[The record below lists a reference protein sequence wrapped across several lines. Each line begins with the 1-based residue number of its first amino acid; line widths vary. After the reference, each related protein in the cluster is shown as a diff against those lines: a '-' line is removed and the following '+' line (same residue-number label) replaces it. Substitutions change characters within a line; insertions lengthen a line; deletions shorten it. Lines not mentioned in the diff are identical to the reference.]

1 MNRIITT
8 LITLLLIQLL
18 VVNKTYSS
26 ETKVKDCFEK
36 LNRATFALNMGLD
49 KVIFKPISKGYRKL
63 PSPIRTGTGNALSN
77 LSNLITIPNNILQG
91 DFGSAA
97 NNSAR
102 LLINTTIG
110 IAGIF
115 DPANSLGFEKR
126 EKEDFGQ
133 SLGVMGVGEGCY
145 LVLPV
150 LGPST
155 VRDTLGSLIAMNGG
169 DVWHNITVRDDE
181 EYVKEFK
188 ESDYWVSR
196 VTSGVDFR
204 AKNLEAFDAMEKNS
218 VDLYATVRSLY
229 LQDRKKKINN
239 SGGKTEA
246 MDDGDWDT
254 LESINF
260 RYEVFKR
267 NFFSIIIGLILTN
280 TSWAKCFRFY

>member
-1 MNRIITT
+1 MNRILTT
-8 LITLLLIQLL
+8 LFAILLIQL
-18 VVNKTYSS
+18 VVVKKVHSDES
-26 ETKVKDCFEK
+26 EVKDCFER
-36 LNRATFALNMGLD
+36 LNRVTFALNMGLD
-49 KVIFKPISKGYRKL
+49 KIIFKPVSKGYRKL

-102 LLINTTIG
+102 LLINTTLG

-115 DPANSLGFEKR
+115 DPANSFGFEKR
-126 EKEDFGQ
+126 DKEDFGQ

-155 VRDTLGSLIAMNGG
+155 VRDTVGSLIALNGG
-169 DVWHNITVRDDE
+169 DLWHNITVRDDE

-188 ESDYWVSR
+188 ESDYWTSR
-196 VTSGVDFR
+196 ITSGVDFR

-239 SGGKTEA
+239 SSDKTEA
-246 MDDGDWDT
+246 MEDGDWDT
-254 LESINF
+254 LENQ
-260 RYEVFKR
+260 
-267 NFFSIIIGLILTN
+267 
-280 TSWAKCFRFY
+280 

>member
-8 LITLLLIQLL
+8 LFGLLLIQFL
-18 VVNKTYSS
+18 VVKNSYSN
-26 ETKVKDCFEK
+26 EGEVKDCFEK

-49 KVIFKPISKGYRKL
+49 KVIFKPISKVYRKL
-63 PSPIRTGTGNALSN
+63 PSPIRTGTGNALNN
-77 LSNLITIPNNILQG
+77 LTNLVTIPNNILQG
-91 DFGSAA
+91 DFRSAG

-102 LLINTTIG
+102 LLINTTLG

-115 DPANSLGFEKR
+115 DPANSFGFEKR

-133 SLGVMGVGEGCY
+133 SLGTMGVGEGCY

-155 VRDTLGSLIAMNGG
+155 IRDTVGSLIAMNGG
-169 DVWHNITVRDDE
+169 DVWHNVTVRDDE
-181 EYVKEFK
+181 EYVREFK
-188 ESDYWVSR
+188 ESDYWASR
-196 VTSGVDFR
+196 VASGVDFR

-239 SGGKTEA
+239 SSGKTEA
-246 MDDGDWDT
+246 MNDGDWDS
-254 LESINF
+254 LENQ
-260 RYEVFKR
+260 
-267 NFFSIIIGLILTN
+267 
-280 TSWAKCFRFY
+280 